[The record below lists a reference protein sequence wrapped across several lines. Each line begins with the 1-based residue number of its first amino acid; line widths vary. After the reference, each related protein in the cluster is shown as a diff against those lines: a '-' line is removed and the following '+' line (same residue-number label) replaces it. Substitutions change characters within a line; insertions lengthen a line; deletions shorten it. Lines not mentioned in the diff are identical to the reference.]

1 MGIGVI
7 RRGSLG
13 LASVTTDE
21 FSDTSASSAPSAA
34 TDGVDCKGFS
44 QILVAINGFTTVSDF
59 TVRPYLYIADVG
71 WLRLT
76 DADGAPVE
84 YATLDGSTPIVLA
97 FGCGGGDRFAVHLS
111 TVTPDGGATYEI
123 NVSYRPAGPGL

>member
-1 MGIGVI
+1 MTMGII
-7 RRGSLG
+7 RRASLG
-13 LASVTTDE
+13 LAVPTTTQYT
-21 FSDTSASSAPSAA
+21 DTSQSAA
-34 TDGVDCKGFS
+34 PTTSAHGVDCKGFS
-44 QILVAINGFTTVSDF
+44 QILVAINGFTTVDAF

-76 DADGAPVE
+76 DAEGAPVE
-84 YATLDGSTPIVLA
+84 YASLDGSTPIVLA

>member
-13 LASVTTDE
+13 LANVATDE
-21 FSDTSASSAPSAA
+21 FTNTATSSAPTDGA
-34 TDGVDCKGFS
+34 DGVDCKGFS
-44 QILVAINGFTTVSDF
+44 QILVAVHSFTTVSDY
-59 TVRPYLYIADVG
+59 TLRPYLYIEGAG
-71 WLRLT
+71 WVRLT
-76 DADGAPVE
+76 DAEGAPVE
-84 YATLDGSTPIVLA
+84 YASLTDVPVVFA

-123 NVSYRPAGPGL
+123 SVTYRPAGPGL